1 MTIGPSQASR
11 IQARS
16 AIVIVGSNTRLIRSA
31 TVPPVSVNTA
41 NWSGSVVSL
50 SNHQPGWSPMSI
62 SVRTDSV
69 GGIVKPLWTSR
80 RRAPAT
86 GVSTVRTSTR
96 KPAARARRTSSSTA
110 SRSFQ
115 M

>member
-1 MTIGPSQASR
+1 MSTR
-11 IQARS
+11 VRS
-16 AIVIVGSNTRLIRSA
+16 DR
-31 TVPPVSVNTA
+31 
-41 NWSGSVVSL
+41 
-50 SNHQPGWSPMSI
+50 
-62 SVRTDSV
+62 V

-96 KPAARARRTSSSTA
+96 KPAARARRTSSRTA